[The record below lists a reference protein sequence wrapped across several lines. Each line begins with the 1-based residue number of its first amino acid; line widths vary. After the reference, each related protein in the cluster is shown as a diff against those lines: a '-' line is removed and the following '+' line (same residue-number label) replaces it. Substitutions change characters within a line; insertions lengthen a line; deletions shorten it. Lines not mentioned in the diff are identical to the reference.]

1 MSLLQCLPS
10 AIAGQTSALPHPQFA
25 IGDRVAE
32 DWEADDAR
40 GIHHS
45 ATDFGEIVGARLVAE
60 NESWLPVNTWIY
72 FVRWT
77 HSTCPAYTNCPY
89 YDGEPSLEEDLRLA

>member
-1 MSLLQCLPS
+1 MSLLECLPS
-10 AIAGQTSALPHPQFA
+10 AIAGQTSALPRPQFA

-40 GIHHS
+40 GVHHA
-45 ATDFGEIVGARLVAE
+45 ATEFGEIVGARLVAE
-60 NESWLPVNTWIY
+60 NESWLPANSWVY
-72 FVRWT
+72 FVKWT

-89 YDGEPSLEEDLRLA
+89 YDGEPSLEEDLRLV